1 MKSNYTQR
9 FKDAP
14 WIVKQSETVLIG
26 GAGGISSWVVLLLS
40 RMNAQDTLQLEV
52 FDFDTIEEHNIGGQ
66 FYRPSQI
73 GEYKATA
80 LKKNVEMFTDTKSI
94 KDNIGEYNSQTIGHH
109 LCITGFDNMA
119 ARKTMFLNWKK
130 AIPYFTNNDFKNIKP
145 IFIDGRLT
153 ADNIQIF
160 CVTPENMSEYE
171 NNYLFSDSEVE
182 DAPCTFK
189 QTSYLAAIIG
199 GLMVNCFL
207 NHIQNSYNTN
217 VTFTVPF
224 KTEFYAPLM
233 LLS

>member
-1 MKSNYTQR
+1 
-9 FKDAP
+9 
-14 WIVKQSETVLIG
+14 
-26 GAGGISSWVVLLLS
+26 
-40 RMNAQDTLQLEV
+40 
-52 FDFDTIEEHNIGGQ
+52 
-66 FYRPSQI
+66 
-73 GEYKATA
+73 
-80 LKKNVEMFTDTKSI
+80 MFTDTKSI